1 MNRRRRAYYAMW
13 LCSVVS
19 THCGLGFPLSLPT
32 DDDATTETVP
42 STVAAIEGRTR
53 YAVALGGVAPGRD
66 ELVLFD
72 AQGQPRDFSSNTLTF
87 TVSDATVLGL
97 LPRPAFTDVS
107 SGSGAQLIPQHPG
120 STAIH
125 YAVDDLKQ
133 PEQFAAIVPPQKLI
147 QILIGE
153 ARGVIRQEA
162 EIVDGVV
169 TLTSRSPTAEALA
182 AVIRNRITLIAANQQ
197 PGLFAVSASDFT
209 RDPPASAYDAVIEA
223 QQFGV
228 YQFAPVDPDDF
239 SHASYVNAEA
249 RAFLDGPTQFAY
261 DQAVLTAAGI
271 FDSSI
276 SDPTHGAFAFRT
288 PSVDETTCLAN
299 ALATRATALPADC
312 GPGDSNFPALA
323 PVQILI
329 HPDVAL
335 LDDGLPAFV
344 FYRERS
350 INAPAVTNV
359 P

>member
-1 MNRRRRAYYAMW
+1 MDRKRRAYYAMW

-19 THCGLGFPLSLPT
+19 IHCGLGFPLSLPT
-32 DDDATTETVP
+32 DDDATTETIP

-53 YAVALGGVAPGRD
+53 YAIALGGVAPGRD
-66 ELVLFD
+66 VLVLFD
-72 AQGQPRDFSSNTLTF
+72 AQGQPRDFSSHTLTF

-97 LPRPAFTDVS
+97 LPRPAFADFR

-120 STAIH
+120 SAAIH
-125 YAVDDLKQ
+125 YAVDDIKQ
-133 PEQFAAIVPPQKLI
+133 PEQFAAIVPPQRLI

-153 ARGVIRQEA
+153 ARGVMRQEA

-182 AVIRNRITLIAANQQ
+182 AVIRNRITLITASQQ
-197 PGLFAVSASDFT
+197 PGLFAANASDFA
-209 RDPPASAYDAVIEA
+209 RDPPTSAYDAVIAA

-228 YQFAPVDPDDF
+228 FQFAPVDPDDF
-239 SHASYVNAEA
+239 SHESYRNAEA

-271 FDSSI
+271 FDGSI
-276 SDPTHGAFAFRT
+276 SDPTRGAFAFRT
-288 PSVDETTCLAN
+288 PSSEEAACLAQ
-299 ALATRATALPADC
+299 AIATQELTLPAGC

-323 PVQILI
+323 PVQVLI

-344 FYRERS
+344 FYRPRS
-350 INAPAVTNV
+350 PTTPAVTNV